1 MTKQIASSTSASL
14 LHELAE
20 ATQAL
25 GNYLSALDRDMGGN
39 GGTLPSR
46 DVLSRALAQY
56 ARVTHSLCELRAE
69 LNGDVSEDLRPK

>member
-25 GNYLSALDRDMGGN
+25 GNYLSALDRDMARGGIP
-39 GGTLPSR
+39 PSR
-46 DVLSRALAQY
+46 EVLGRALAQY
-56 ARVTHSLCELRAE
+56 ARVTHSLRELRAE
-69 LNGDVSEDLRPK
+69 LNGDFPEDQRPK